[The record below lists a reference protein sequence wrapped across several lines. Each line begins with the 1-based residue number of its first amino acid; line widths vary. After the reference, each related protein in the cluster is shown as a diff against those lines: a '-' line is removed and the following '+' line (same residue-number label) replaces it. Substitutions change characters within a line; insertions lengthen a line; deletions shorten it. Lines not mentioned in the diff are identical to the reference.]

1 MERAGDGPPGGTT
14 GKLSVVPPTQPLSVT
29 GPASV
34 AGRPTLRAICCRWLS
49 RALVLAILSPPCL
62 AQSQGG
68 RSLPPPQGASLP
80 AAAPVP
86 QAEMPLSD
94 RQVRDLLRT
103 ADLDQLEPLCAR
115 FLAEGNLGRVR
126 LVGQRLLTVLP
137 APQPLEVVLA
147 NAEVLLRCRLPTAA
161 LTVLDRISPDRGA
174 ERVQWLMLQWR
185 AAEAALDPRRAALAL
200 ERLAA
205 GNPAR
210 LASLMLPVRQ
220 RDDGSWVS
228 RPALDLLVAD
238 LEAAGRPDEAASLLL
253 SSGRDALAA
262 ERLDQ
267 ALHLWASLPETVRE
281 PLMEQA
287 LEQAAAAGSWGLV
300 SDLLAAQAASA
311 TSPEAL
317 ARNRER
323 RMRLSRRLDDAYN
336 EWRALQG
343 DPAAVQRRQVL
354 EQQLRSPRGPGGHAA
369 APARPPAAPAA
380 TPLPLPA
387 PLKP

>member
-1 MERAGDGPPGGTT
+1 
-14 GKLSVVPPTQPLSVT
+14 
-29 GPASV
+29 
-34 AGRPTLRAICCRWLS
+34 
-49 RALVLAILSPPCL
+49 
-62 AQSQGG
+62 
-68 RSLPPPQGASLP
+68 
-80 AAAPVP
+80 
-86 QAEMPLSD
+86 MPLSD